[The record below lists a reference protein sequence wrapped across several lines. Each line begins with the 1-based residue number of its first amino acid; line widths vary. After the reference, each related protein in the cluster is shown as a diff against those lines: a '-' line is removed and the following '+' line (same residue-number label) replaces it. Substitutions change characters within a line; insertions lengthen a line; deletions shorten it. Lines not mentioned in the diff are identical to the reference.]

1 MTNLNS
7 KPAWLRLAACMLYD
21 GLVVLALSFALAL
34 GFILLF
40 GDASHGLK
48 RYALQLFL
56 WLGVG
61 LYFVWCW
68 RKSGQTLAMQTWQL
82 KLSHGQANLL
92 NWPQALIR
100 YALASLSLAAFG
112 LGFVWALFDRDGLFC
127 TTDCSI
133 AALPSCH
140 ELQHNQP
147 SQQEQ

>member
-1 MTNLNS
+1 MTNLHT

-100 YALASLSLAAFG
+100 YALASLSLGAFG
-112 LGFVWALFDRDGLFC
+112 LGFAWAVFDRDGLFLHDRLLNSRI
-127 TTDCSI
+127 TFVPR
-133 AALPSCH
+133 AAT
-140 ELQHNQP
+140 
-147 SQQEQ
+147 

>member
-1 MTNLNS
+1 
-7 KPAWLRLAACMLYD
+7 MLYD

-56 WLGVG
+56 WLGIG

-82 KLSHGQANLL
+82 KLSDGQTKLL

-112 LGFVWALFDRDGLFC
+112 LGFVWAVFDRDGLFLHDRLLSSRI
-127 TTDCSI
+127 TFVPR
-133 AALPSCH
+133 AAT
-140 ELQHNQP
+140 
-147 SQQEQ
+147 

>member
-1 MTNLNS
+1 
-7 KPAWLRLAACMLYD
+7 MLYD

-56 WLGVG
+56 WLGIG

-82 KLSHGQANLL
+82 KLSDGQTKLL

-112 LGFVWALFDRDGLFC
+112 LGFVWALFDRDGLFLHDRLLNSRI
-127 TTDCSI
+127 TFVPR
-133 AALPSCH
+133 AAT
-140 ELQHNQP
+140 
-147 SQQEQ
+147 

>member
-1 MTNLNS
+1 VTNLHT

-56 WLGVG
+56 WLGIG

-82 KLSHGQANLL
+82 KLSDGQTKLL

-112 LGFVWALFDRDGLFC
+112 LGFVWALFDRDDLFLHDRLLNSRI
-127 TTDCSI
+127 TFVPR
-133 AALPSCH
+133 AAT
-140 ELQHNQP
+140 
-147 SQQEQ
+147 

>member
-1 MTNLNS
+1 
-7 KPAWLRLAACMLYD
+7 MLYD

-82 KLSHGQANLL
+82 KLSDGQTKLL

-112 LGFVWALFDRDGLFC
+112 LGFVWALFDRDDLFLHDRLLNSRI
-127 TTDCSI
+127 TFVPR
-133 AALPSCH
+133 AAT
-140 ELQHNQP
+140 
-147 SQQEQ
+147 

>member
-1 MTNLNS
+1 VTNLHT

-56 WLGVG
+56 WLCIG

-82 KLSHGQANLL
+82 KLSDGQTKLL

-112 LGFVWALFDRDGLFC
+112 LGFVWALFDRDGLFLHDRLLNSRI
-127 TTDCSI
+127 TFVPRT
-133 AALPSCH
+133 AT
-140 ELQHNQP
+140 
-147 SQQEQ
+147 

>member
-1 MTNLNS
+1 
-7 KPAWLRLAACMLYD
+7 
-21 GLVVLALSFALAL
+21 VLALSFALAL

-40 GDASHGLK
+40 GDAGHGLK

-56 WLGVG
+56 WLGIG

-82 KLSHGQANLL
+82 KLSDGQTKLL

-112 LGFVWALFDRDGLFC
+112 LGFVWALFDRDGLFLHDRLLNSRI
-127 TTDCSI
+127 TFVPR
-133 AALPSCH
+133 AAT
-140 ELQHNQP
+140 
-147 SQQEQ
+147 

>member
-100 YALASLSLAAFG
+100 YALASLSLGAFG
-112 LGFVWALFDRDGLFC
+112 LGFAWAVFDRDGLFLHDRLLNSRI
-127 TTDCSI
+127 TFVPRT
-133 AALPSCH
+133 AT
-140 ELQHNQP
+140 
-147 SQQEQ
+147 

>member
-1 MTNLNS
+1 MNKLHT
-7 KPAWLRLAACMLYD
+7 KPGWLRLSACMVYD

-40 GDASHGLK
+40 GDAGHGLK

-61 LYFVWCW
+61 FYFVWCW

-82 KLSHGQANLL
+82 KLSHGHANLL

-100 YALASLSLAAFG
+100 YALASLSLGVFG
-112 LGFVWALFDRDGLFC
+112 LGFVWAVFDREGLFLHDRLLNNRI
-127 TTDCSI
+127 TFVPR
-133 AALPSCH
+133 AAT
-140 ELQHNQP
+140 
-147 SQQEQ
+147 

>member
-1 MTNLNS
+1 MTNLHT

-56 WLGVG
+56 WLGIG

-82 KLSHGQANLL
+82 KLSDGQTKLL

-112 LGFVWALFDRDGLFC
+112 LGFVWALFDRDGLFLHDRLLHSRI
-127 TTDCSI
+127 TFVPR
-133 AALPSCH
+133 AAT
-140 ELQHNQP
+140 
-147 SQQEQ
+147 

>member
-1 MTNLNS
+1 MTNLHT

-56 WLGVG
+56 WLGIG

-82 KLSHGQANLL
+82 KLSDGQTKLL

-112 LGFVWALFDRDGLFC
+112 LGFVWAVFDRDGLFLHDRLLSSRI
-127 TTDCSI
+127 TFVPR
-133 AALPSCH
+133 AAT
-140 ELQHNQP
+140 
-147 SQQEQ
+147 

>member
-112 LGFVWALFDRDGLFC
+112 LGFVWALFDRDGLFLHDRLLNSRI
-127 TTDCSI
+127 TFVPR
-133 AALPSCH
+133 AAT
-140 ELQHNQP
+140 
-147 SQQEQ
+147 

>member
-7 KPAWLRLAACMLYD
+7 KPAWLRLAACLLYD

-82 KLSHGQANLL
+82 KLSDGQTKLL

-112 LGFVWALFDRDGLFC
+112 LGFVWALFDRDGLFLHDRLLNSRI
-127 TTDCSI
+127 TFVPR
-133 AALPSCH
+133 AAT
-140 ELQHNQP
+140 
-147 SQQEQ
+147 

>member
-100 YALASLSLAAFG
+100 YALASLSLGAFG
-112 LGFVWALFDRDGLFC
+112 LGFVWAVFDRDGLFLHDRLLNSRI
-127 TTDCSI
+127 TFVPR
-133 AALPSCH
+133 AAT
-140 ELQHNQP
+140 
-147 SQQEQ
+147 

>member
-7 KPAWLRLAACMLYD
+7 KPAWLRLAACLLYD

-56 WLGVG
+56 WLGIG
-61 LYFVWCW
+61 FYFVWCW

-82 KLSHGQANLL
+82 KLSHGQADLL

-100 YALASLSLAAFG
+100 YALASLSLGVFG
-112 LGFVWALFDRDGLFC
+112 LGFVWAVFDREGLFLHDRLLNNRI
-127 TTDCSI
+127 TFVPR
-133 AALPSCH
+133 AAT
-140 ELQHNQP
+140 
-147 SQQEQ
+147 

>member
-1 MTNLNS
+1 MTNLNT

-82 KLSHGQANLL
+82 KLSDGQTKLL

-112 LGFVWALFDRDGLFC
+112 LGFVWAVFDRDGLFLHDRLLNSRI
-127 TTDCSI
+127 TFVPR
-133 AALPSCH
+133 AAT
-140 ELQHNQP
+140 
-147 SQQEQ
+147 

>member
-1 MTNLNS
+1 MTNLHT

-92 NWPQALIR
+92 NWPQAWLR

-112 LGFVWALFDRDGLFC
+112 LGFVWAVFDREGLFLHDRLLNNRI
-127 TTDCSI
+127 TFVPR
-133 AALPSCH
+133 AAT
-140 ELQHNQP
+140 
-147 SQQEQ
+147 

>member
-7 KPAWLRLAACMLYD
+7 KPAWLRLAACLLYD

-82 KLSHGQANLL
+82 KLSRGHTNLL

-100 YALASLSLAAFG
+100 YALASLSLGVFG
-112 LGFVWALFDRDGLFC
+112 LGFVWAVFDREGLFLHDRLLNNRI
-127 TTDCSI
+127 TFVPR
-133 AALPSCH
+133 AAT
-140 ELQHNQP
+140 
-147 SQQEQ
+147 

>member
-1 MTNLNS
+1 MTNLHT
-7 KPAWLRLAACMLYD
+7 KPGWLRLGACMVYD

-40 GDASHGLK
+40 GDASYGLK

-56 WLGVG
+56 WLGIG

-82 KLSHGQANLL
+82 KLSHGHANLL

-100 YALASLSLAAFG
+100 YALASLSLGVFG
-112 LGFVWALFDRDGLFC
+112 LGFVWAVFDRDGLFLHDRLLNSRI
-127 TTDCSI
+127 TFVPR
-133 AALPSCH
+133 AAT
-140 ELQHNQP
+140 
-147 SQQEQ
+147 

>member
-1 MTNLNS
+1 MTNLHT

-56 WLGVG
+56 WLGIG

-82 KLSHGQANLL
+82 KLSHGHANLL

-100 YALASLSLAAFG
+100 YALASLSLGAFG
-112 LGFVWALFDRDGLFC
+112 LGFLWAVFDRDGLFLHDRLLHSRI
-127 TTDCSI
+127 TFVPR
-133 AALPSCH
+133 AAT
-140 ELQHNQP
+140 
-147 SQQEQ
+147 

>member
-1 MTNLNS
+1 MV
-7 KPAWLRLAACMLYD
+7 YD

-61 LYFVWCW
+61 FYFVWCW

-82 KLSHGQANLL
+82 KLSHGQTDLL
-92 NWPQALIR
+92 NWSKACLR
-100 YALASLSLAAFG
+100 YAFASLSLAAFG
-112 LGFVWALFDRDGLFC
+112 LGFVWAVFDRDGLFLHDRLLHSRI
-127 TTDCSI
+127 TFVPR
-133 AALPSCH
+133 AAT
-140 ELQHNQP
+140 
-147 SQQEQ
+147 

>member
-1 MTNLNS
+1 
-7 KPAWLRLAACMLYD
+7 MLYD

-56 WLGVG
+56 WLGIG

-82 KLSHGQANLL
+82 KLSDGQTKLL

-112 LGFVWALFDRDGLFC
+112 LGFVWALFDRDDLFLHDRLLNSRI
-127 TTDCSI
+127 TFVPR
-133 AALPSCH
+133 AAT
-140 ELQHNQP
+140 
-147 SQQEQ
+147 

>member
-1 MTNLNS
+1 MTNLHT

-56 WLGVG
+56 WLGIG

-82 KLSHGQANLL
+82 KLSHGHANLL

-100 YALASLSLAAFG
+100 YALASLSLGAFG
-112 LGFVWALFDRDGLFC
+112 LGFVWAVFDRDGLFLHDRLLNNRI
-127 TTDCSI
+127 TFVPR
-133 AALPSCH
+133 AAT
-140 ELQHNQP
+140 
-147 SQQEQ
+147 

>member
-1 MTNLNS
+1 MTNLHT

-56 WLGVG
+56 WLGIG

-68 RKSGQTLAMQTWQL
+68 RKSGQTLAMQTLQL
-82 KLSHGQANLL
+82 KLSDGQTKLL

-100 YALASLSLAAFG
+100 YALASLSLGAFG
-112 LGFVWALFDRDGLFC
+112 LGFAWAVFDRDGLFLHDRLLNSRI
-127 TTDCSI
+127 TFVPR
-133 AALPSCH
+133 AAT
-140 ELQHNQP
+140 
-147 SQQEQ
+147 

>member
-1 MTNLNS
+1 MTNLHT
-7 KPAWLRLAACMLYD
+7 KPGWLRLGACMVYD

-40 GDASHGLK
+40 GDASYGLK

-56 WLGVG
+56 WLGIG

-82 KLSHGQANLL
+82 KLSHGHASLL

-100 YALASLSLAAFG
+100 YALASLSLGAFG
-112 LGFVWALFDRDGLFC
+112 LGFVWAVFDREGLFLHDRLLNNRI
-127 TTDCSI
+127 TFVPR
-133 AALPSCH
+133 AAT
-140 ELQHNQP
+140 
-147 SQQEQ
+147 

>member
-1 MTNLNS
+1 MNKLHT
-7 KPAWLRLAACMLYD
+7 KPGWLRLSACMVYD

-61 LYFVWCW
+61 FYFVWCW

-82 KLSHGQANLL
+82 KLSHGQADLL
-92 NWPQALIR
+92 NWPQACLR

-112 LGFVWALFDRDGLFC
+112 LGFVWAVFDRDGLFLHDRLLHSRI
-127 TTDCSI
+127 TFVPR
-133 AALPSCH
+133 AAT
-140 ELQHNQP
+140 
-147 SQQEQ
+147 

>member
-7 KPAWLRLAACMLYD
+7 KPAWLRLAACLLYD
-21 GLVVLALSFALAL
+21 GLVVLALSFTLAL

-82 KLSHGQANLL
+82 KLSRGHANLL

-100 YALASLSLAAFG
+100 YALASLSLGAFG
-112 LGFVWALFDRDGLFC
+112 LGFVWAVFDREGLFLHDRLLNNRI
-127 TTDCSI
+127 TFVPR
-133 AALPSCH
+133 AAT
-140 ELQHNQP
+140 
-147 SQQEQ
+147 

>member
-1 MTNLNS
+1 
-7 KPAWLRLAACMLYD
+7 MLYD

-56 WLGVG
+56 WLGIG

-82 KLSHGQANLL
+82 KLSHGQSNLL

-100 YALASLSLAAFG
+100 YALASLSLGAFG
-112 LGFVWALFDRDGLFC
+112 LGFVWAVFDREGLFLH
-127 TTDCSI
+127 DRLLNSRI
-133 AALPSCH
+133 IFVPRAAT
-140 ELQHNQP
+140 
-147 SQQEQ
+147 

>member
-1 MTNLNS
+1 
-7 KPAWLRLAACMLYD
+7 MLYD

-56 WLGVG
+56 WLGIG

-82 KLSHGQANLL
+82 KLSDGQTKLL

-100 YALASLSLAAFG
+100 YALASLSLAVFG
-112 LGFVWALFDRDGLFC
+112 LGFVWAVFDRDGLFLHDRLLNSRI
-127 TTDCSI
+127 TFVPR
-133 AALPSCH
+133 AAT
-140 ELQHNQP
+140 
-147 SQQEQ
+147 

>member
-1 MTNLNS
+1 MTNLHT

-56 WLGVG
+56 WLGIG

-82 KLSHGQANLL
+82 KLSDGQTKLL

-112 LGFVWALFDRDGLFC
+112 LGFVWALFDRDGLFLHDRLLSSRI
-127 TTDCSI
+127 TFVPR
-133 AALPSCH
+133 AAT
-140 ELQHNQP
+140 
-147 SQQEQ
+147 

>member
-1 MTNLNS
+1 L
-7 KPAWLRLAACMLYD
+7 LYD

-82 KLSHGQANLL
+82 KLSRGHTNLL

-100 YALASLSLAAFG
+100 YALASLSLGVFG
-112 LGFVWALFDRDGLFC
+112 LGFVWAVFDRDGLFLHDRLLNNRI
-127 TTDCSI
+127 TFVPR
-133 AALPSCH
+133 AAT
-140 ELQHNQP
+140 
-147 SQQEQ
+147 

>member
-56 WLGVG
+56 WLGIG

-82 KLSHGQANLL
+82 KLSHGQTKLL

-100 YALASLSLAAFG
+100 YALASLSLGAFG
-112 LGFVWALFDRDGLFC
+112 LGFVWAVFDRDGLFLHDRLLNSRI
-127 TTDCSI
+127 TFVPR
-133 AALPSCH
+133 AAT
-140 ELQHNQP
+140 
-147 SQQEQ
+147 

>member
-56 WLGVG
+56 WLGIG

-82 KLSHGQANLL
+82 KLSDGQTKLL
-92 NWPQALIR
+92 SWPQALIR

-112 LGFVWALFDRDGLFC
+112 LGFVWALFDRDGLFLHDRLLNSRI
-127 TTDCSI
+127 TFVPR
-133 AALPSCH
+133 AAT
-140 ELQHNQP
+140 
-147 SQQEQ
+147 